1 MLEGVVGGLG
11 VERGRPLEL
20 LRGREVLLELLLL
33 LEQEL
38 LGSRQG
44 RWRRAPLL
52 LLLESGERLRRRRR
66 RSGSGDDGSL

>member
-1 MLEGVVGGLG
+1 VLEGVVGGLG

-38 LGSRQG
+38 LGSRQD
-44 RWRRAPLL
+44 RWLRAPLRL
-52 LLLESGERLRRRRR
+52 RLESGERLRRRRR
-66 RSGSGDDGSL
+66 RSGDDGSL